1 MLKEYRLSHKLT
13 QQQMADLL
21 EIDFTCYSRYENHQR
36 KMPYKVLIKFLELR
50 KEKYDDYVISVLE
63 QI

>member
-1 MLKEYRLSHKLT
+1 MLKDYRLKHKLT

-21 EIDFTCYSRYENHQR
+21 KIDYTCYNRYENHQR
-36 KMPYKVLIKFLELR
+36 KMSYEVLIKFLELR
-50 KEKYDDYVISVLE
+50 REKYDDYVISVLE